1 VEKSPESSPIRNFV
15 EPYIELSGNS
25 RILIT
30 AEGWN
35 NRIYQ
40 IGDKYM
46 LKIPLIH
53 KNEKQLEL
61 EVQISGFLQGRL
73 SVPVPSFVHYGR
85 MEDGN
90 FAALYRRLDG
100 VNITNKEYVRKEE
113 HIKPEVLGEDE
124 KLEFFRDISHI
135 SREIISIPEEQI
147 PEAARKDGPALIEHY
162 MDMLQAA
169 REDVFR
175 YIDRN
180 TGIRIEEYFKDVL
193 KPEVFNFTPCFIHG
207 DLGGWNILYDLKTMK
222 ISGLLDWG
230 NASLSDPALDY
241 SELVY
246 DYGNEFSFAFLKYM
260 NESGMK
266 PDPGFLNRSEF
277 YVRISGI
284 IDALYGIASGDGT
297 YLKHGLN
304 EIERLFGN

>member
-1 VEKSPESSPIRNFV
+1 MENPPDFEAIRNFV

-25 RILIT
+25 RILNL

-40 IGDKYM
+40 IGDEYM
-46 LKIPLIH
+46 LKIPLNR
-53 KNEKQLEL
+53 KNEKQLDL
-61 EVQISGFLQGRL
+61 EVQVSGFLQGRI
-73 SVPVPSFVHYGR
+73 SVRVPSFVHYGR

-100 VNITNKEYVRKEE
+100 SNITNKEYGRQEDR
-113 HIKPEVLGEDE
+113 IKPEDLGEDG
-124 KLEFFRDISHI
+124 KMEFFGEISQI
-135 SREIISIPEEQI
+135 SMEILSITMEQM
-147 PEAARKDGPALIEHY
+147 PNVARKDGSALIKQY
-162 MDMLQAA
+162 MDMLQLA
-169 REDVFR
+169 REDIFSS
-175 YIDRN
+175 IDRN

-193 KPEVFNFTPCFIHG
+193 KPEMFSFTPCFIHG
-207 DLGGWNILYDLKTMK
+207 DLGGWNILYEMKTMK

-246 DYGNEFSFAFLKYM
+246 DYGNEFSSIFLKYM
-260 NESGMK
+260 REFGMK
-266 PDPGFLNRSEF
+266 PDSGFLKRSDF

-284 IDALYGIASGDGT
+284 IDALYGMESENDA

-304 EIERLFGN
+304 EIERRFGN